1 MKILVVDDDI
11 TFLDKMEKHLEL
23 DNHSVVTSISSTEAL
38 EQLQQAKFE
47 LVLTDLKMPDLSGL
61 DLLKT
66 ARQQGND
73 SIFIVITGYGTI
85 ESAVDAVKS
94 GAYDYLLKPFE
105 LSLLKEKIKQVEDEL
120 RFRESIKIPHI
131 LDRLT
136 KLEDFDLSSFK
147 DDFPP
152 PFLVISDKNP
162 EFIIQKYALNP
173 ATPLWLSFDEENGTI
188 LLSKLN
194 SLKSRI
200 ENFTVQNSKGT
211 IILKGIETL
220 SRFHDW
226 DSIKQFLHYIQTE
239 VLSSKLTLLILIEK
253 SYPLPSLS
261 PVLYY
266 DALSSFVSTAFDKIV
281 EIISHS
287 VRKNI
292 ILLLKTQDDLVLSF
306 NEILKKLA
314 IGSSS
319 ILAFH
324 LKKLVK
330 EEIITKEKSSYS
342 LSSKGQYIANV
353 INILEKL
360 GEHGPLSPIKIYR
373 IPHIQP

>member
-23 DNHSVVTSISSTEAL
+23 DNHSVVTSVSSTEAL
-38 EQLQQAKFE
+38 EQLQQEKFE
-47 LVLTDLKMPDLSGL
+47 LVLTDLKMPDLSGI

-66 ARQQGND
+66 ARLGGND

-85 ESAVDAVKS
+85 ESAVDAIKT

-105 LSLLKEKIKQVEDEL
+105 LALLKKKIKQVEDEL
-120 RFRESIKIPHI
+120 RFRESIKMPQI
-131 LDRLT
+131 LERLT

-147 DDFPP
+147 DDFPS
-152 PFLVISDKNP
+152 PFLVISDINP
-162 EFIIQKYALNP
+162 EIIIKRFDLNP

-200 ENFTVQNSKGT
+200 ENFAVQNPKGT
-211 IILKGIETL
+211 IILKGIEIL

-253 SYPLPSLS
+253 LSPLPSPS
-261 PVLYY
+261 PALYY
-266 DALSSFVSTAFDKIV
+266 DALSSFVSTAFNKLV

-292 ILLLKTQDDLVLSF
+292 ILLLRTLDDLVLSF

-314 IGSSS
+314 IDNSS

-330 EEIITKEKSSYS
+330 EEILIKEKSSYS
-342 LSSKGQYIANV
+342 LSSKGQYVADV

-360 GEHGPLSPIKIYR
+360 GEHGPLSPIKIFR
-373 IPHIQP
+373 IPHLQF

>member
-1 MKILVVDDDI
+1 MKILVVDDDE

-23 DNHSVVTSISSTEAL
+23 ENHSVVTSVSSTEAL
-38 EQLQQAKFE
+38 EQLQQEKFE
-47 LVLTDLKMPDLSGL
+47 LVLTDLKMPDLSGV

-85 ESAVDAVKS
+85 ESAVDAIRT

-120 RFRESIKIPHI
+120 RFRESIKIPLI
-131 LDRLT
+131 LERLT
-136 KLEDFDLSSFK
+136 KVEDFDLNSLQ
-147 DDFPP
+147 DDFPS

-162 EFIIQKYALNP
+162 EIIIKKYNLNP

-194 SLKSRI
+194 SLKAKI
-200 ENFTVQNSKGT
+200 EDFVTENPKGT
-211 IILKGIETL
+211 IILKGIEAL

-226 DSIKQFLHYIQTE
+226 DSIKQFLLYIQTE
-239 VLSSKLTLLILIEK
+239 VLSSNLELLILIENLH
-253 SYPLPSLS
+253 PLPSPS
-261 PVLYY
+261 PTLYY
-266 DALSSFVSTAFDKIV
+266 DALSSFISTAFNKLV
-281 EIISHS
+281 EIVSHS
-287 VRKNI
+287 VRKDI
-292 ILLLKTQDDLVLSF
+292 ILLLKTQDEIILSF

-314 IGSSS
+314 INSSS
-319 ILAFH
+319 ILSFH

-330 EEIITKEKSSYS
+330 EEILIKEKSSYS
-342 LSSKGQYIANV
+342 LSSKGQYVAN
-353 INILEKL
+353 IIKILEKL
-360 GEHGPLSPIKIYR
+360 GEHGPLSPIKIFR
-373 IPHIQP
+373 ITHIQP